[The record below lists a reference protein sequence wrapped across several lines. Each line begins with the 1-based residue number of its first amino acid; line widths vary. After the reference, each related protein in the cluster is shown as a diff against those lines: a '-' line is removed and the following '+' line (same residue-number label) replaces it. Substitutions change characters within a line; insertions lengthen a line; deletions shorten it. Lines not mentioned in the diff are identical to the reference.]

1 MQGSYARARVRCAIE
16 KSGLRAESRC
26 SVSRQLSSAMTR
38 SNRQDPDAP
47 AADASAEAR
56 HGVPRRSSNGSAG
69 RFPELTPCKAR
80 DDDTRAEP
88 RGGEPRFSSLT
99 RARFNVNGRD
109 YELTLDPRVTLLD
122 CLRERLGMMGT
133 KKESARPA
141 LGPFRQR
148 QPCRLPRARERRHRG
163 NRRELRGRE
172 RDQLQS
178 RRGARH
184 RRDRHYRCRRR
195 LVERRL
201 SRDRKTRPRSS
212 DHARQAIVV
221 TPPARGGDPPR
232 ASFSF

>member
-1 MQGSYARARVRCAIE
+1 
-16 KSGLRAESRC
+16 
-26 SVSRQLSSAMTR
+26 MTR

-148 QPCRLPRARERRHRG
+148 NLADYHVPVNADIGAIAVSFVEENEINFNPVGVRG
-163 NRRELRGRE
+163 IGEIGITGVA
-172 RDQLQS
+172 
-178 RRGARH
+178 GA
-184 RRDRHYRCRRR
+184 
-195 LVERRL
+195 L
-201 SRDRKTRPRSS
+201 
-212 DHARQAIVV
+212 
-221 TPPARGGDPPR
+221 
-232 ASFSF
+232 